1 MSRYQDTL
9 DWLFQQ
15 LPMYQRVGKVAYK
28 ADLKN
33 TIDLMSLLGEPQ
45 NSFKSIHVAGT
56 NGKGSS
62 SHMLAAIFQ
71 AAGYKT
77 GLYTS
82 PHLVDFRE
90 RVRINGAC
98 IPHEKVCDFVDE
110 YRDDFS
116 KLGLSFFEMTVGLA
130 FHHFRAEKVDIAII
144 EVGMGGRLDST
155 NVVEPLISLITNIGL
170 DHTEFLG
177 DTLEKIAGEKAGIIK
192 TNRPVVIS
200 EIQDETKSVFIE
212 KAKDMSAPIY
222 FAPEHISYQQ
232 SNYQTDL
239 IGNYQEKNLLGV
251 CMVVRLAEELGF
263 QLKETMQTGLSAVSK
278 STGLKGRWQIL
289 NHRPLT
295 VCDTG
300 HNEAGVKYLIDQIKS
315 NSYRQLHIVW
325 GMVGDKD
332 SEAVLSLLP
341 KSAIYYFCAAAIPR
355 AKDTKLLKQEALK
368 IGLAGKAYPSVVSA
382 YTEAQNATHNDDF
395 IFIGGSTFIVA
406 DLLKFL
412 EEA

>member
-1 MSRYQDTL
+1 MSRYQETL

-28 ADLKN
+28 ADLNN
-33 TIDLMSLLGEPQ
+33 TIALMKLLEEPQ

-90 RVRINGAC
+90 RIRINGEC
-98 IPHEKVCDFVDE
+98 IAQEKVCDFVDR
-110 YRDDFS
+110 YKDSFS
-116 KLGLSFFEMTVGLA
+116 QLGLSFFEMTVGQA
-130 FHHFRAEKVDIAII
+130 FHHFREEKVDIAII

-155 NVVEPLISLITNIGL
+155 NVIDPLISLITNIGY

-192 TNRPVVIS
+192 ANRPVVIS
-200 EIQDETKSVFIE
+200 EIQAETKEVF
-212 KAKDMSAPIY
+212 KAKALEVSAPIY
-222 FAPEHISYQQ
+222 FALEEITYQQ
-232 SNYQTDL
+232 SNYKSDL
-239 IGNYQEKNLLGV
+239 IGRYQAKNLLGV
-251 CMVVRLAEELGF
+251 LMVIRLAEKLGF
-263 QLKETMQTGLSAVSK
+263 NLQDHIQEGLSSVSKLTGLR
-278 STGLKGRWQIL
+278 GRWDIIQE
-289 NHRPLT
+289 NPLT

-300 HNEAGVKYLIDQIKS
+300 HNEAGVRELIDQIKS
-315 NSYRQLHIVW
+315 NSFRQLHMVW

-332 SEAVLSLLP
+332 SQAILSLLP
-341 KSAIYYFCAAAIPR
+341 KSAIYYFCAASIPR
-355 AKDTKLLKQEALK
+355 AKDADVLKQEALK
-368 IGLAGKAYPSVVSA
+368 LGLAGKSYASVEEAYQQ
-382 YTEAQNATHNDDF
+382 AQKNTHADDF
-395 IFIGGSTFIVA
+395 IFVGGSTFVVA
-406 DLLKFL
+406 DFLKSIDQI
-412 EEA
+412 

>member
-1 MSRYQDTL
+1 M

-28 ADLKN
+28 ADLQN
-33 TIDLMSLLGEPQ
+33 TIDLMALLGEPQ

-98 IPHEKVCDFVDE
+98 IPHEKVCDFVDK

-116 KLGLSFFEMTVGLA
+116 KLGLSFFEMTVALA
-130 FHHFRAEKVDIAII
+130 FDHFRAEKVDIAII

-155 NVVEPLISLITNIGL
+155 NVVDPLISLITNIGL

-192 TNRPVVIS
+192 ANRPVVIS
-200 EIQDETKSVFIE
+200 EIQDETKNVFIE
-212 KAKDMSAPIY
+212 KAQNLSAPIY

-251 CMVVRLAEELGF
+251 CMVVRLAEDLGF
-263 QLKETMQTGLSAVSK
+263 QLKETMQAGLSSVSKLTGLR
-278 STGLKGRWQIL
+278 GRWQIL
-289 NHRPLT
+289 QNRPLT

-300 HNEAGVKYLIDQIKS
+300 HNEAGVKYLVDQIKS

-332 SEAVLSLLP
+332 SQAVLRLLP

-355 AKDTKLLKQEALK
+355 AKDAELLKQEALK
-368 IGLAGKAYPSVVSA
+368 IGLAGKAYSSVVSA
-382 YTEAQNATHNDDF
+382 YSEAQKVTQQDDF

-406 DLLKFL
+406 DLLKYF
-412 EEA
+412 EQS

>member
-1 MSRYQDTL
+1 MSRYQETL

-28 ADLKN
+28 ADLNN
-33 TIDLMSLLGEPQ
+33 TIALMKLLEEPQ

-90 RVRINGAC
+90 RIRINGEC
-98 IPHEKVCDFVDE
+98 IAPEKVCDFVDT
-110 YRDDFS
+110 YKDSFS
-116 KLGLSFFEMTVGLA
+116 QLGLSFFEMTVGLA
-130 FHHFRAEKVDIAII
+130 FHHFREEKVDIAII

-155 NVVEPLISLITNIGL
+155 NVIDPLISLITNIGY

-192 TNRPVVIS
+192 ANRPVVIS
-200 EIQDETKSVFIE
+200 EIQAETKEVF
-212 KAKDMSAPIY
+212 KAKALEVSAPIY
-222 FAPEHISYQQ
+222 FALQEITYQQ
-232 SNYQTDL
+232 SKYSSDL
-239 IGNYQEKNLLGV
+239 IGRYQAKNLLGV
-251 CMVVRLAEELGF
+251 LMVIRLAEKLGF
-263 QLKETMQTGLSAVSK
+263 NLQDHIQEGLSSVTKLTGLR
-278 STGLKGRWQIL
+278 GRWDIIQE
-289 NHRPLT
+289 NPLT

-300 HNEAGVKYLIDQIKS
+300 HNEAGVRELIDQIKS
-315 NSYRQLHIVW
+315 NSFRQLHMVW

-332 SEAVLSLLP
+332 SQTILSLLP
-341 KSAIYYFCAAAIPR
+341 KSAIYYFCAASIPR
-355 AKDTKLLKQEALK
+355 AKDADVLKQEALK
-368 IGLAGKAYPSVVSA
+368 MGLAGKSYASVGEAYQ
-382 YTEAQNATHNDDF
+382 EAQKNTHAEDF
-395 IFIGGSTFIVA
+395 IFVGGSTFVVA
-406 DLLKFL
+406 DFLKSIDQI
-412 EEA
+412 

>member
-1 MSRYQDTL
+1 
-9 DWLFQQ
+9 
-15 LPMYQRVGKVAYK
+15 
-28 ADLKN
+28 
-33 TIDLMSLLGEPQ
+33 MSLLGEPQ

-90 RVRINGAC
+90 RIRINGEC
-98 IPHEKVCDFVDE
+98 IPHEKVCDFVDDH
-110 YRDDFS
+110 RVDFRN
-116 KLGLSFFEMTVGLA
+116 LGLSFFEMTVGLA
-130 FHHFRAEKVDIAII
+130 FHHFREEKVDIAII

-155 NVVEPLISLITNIGL
+155 NVIDPLISLITNIGL

-200 EIQDETKSVFIE
+200 EIQDETKPVFID
-212 KAKDMSAPIY
+212 KAKEVSAPIY
-222 FAPEHISYQQ
+222 FAPEEISYQQ

-239 IGNYQEKNLLGV
+239 VGNYQQKNLLGV
-251 CMVVRLAEELGF
+251 CMVVRLAEKLGF
-263 QLKETMQTGLSAVSK
+263 QLKGTMQVGLSSVSK
-278 STGLKGRWQIL
+278 LTGLKGRWQIL
-289 NHRPLT
+289 KTHPLT

-300 HNEAGVKYLIDQIKS
+300 HNEAGVKYLVDQIKS
-315 NSYRQLHIVW
+315 NSFRQLHIVW

-332 SEAVLSLLP
+332 SQVVLSLLP
-341 KSAIYYFCAAAIPR
+341 KSAIYYFCAADIPR
-355 AKDTKLLKQEALK
+355 AKDAELLKQEALK
-368 IGLAGKAYPSVVSA
+368 IGLAGKAYPSIASA
-382 YTEAQNATHNDDF
+382 YATVQKVTHNDDF
-395 IFIGGSTFIVA
+395 IFIGGSTFVVA
-406 DLLKFL
+406 DLLKYL
-412 EEA
+412 EQS

>member
-28 ADLKN
+28 ADLQN
-33 TIDLMSLLGEPQ
+33 TIALMSLLGEPQ
-45 NSFKSIHVAGT
+45 KTFKSIHVAGT

-90 RVRINGAC
+90 RVRINGDC
-98 IPHEKVCDFVDE
+98 IPHEKVCDFVEE
-110 YRDDFS
+110 YRADFS
-116 KLGLSFFEMTVGLA
+116 RLGLSFFEMTVGLA
-130 FHHFRAEKVDIAII
+130 FHYFSEEKVDIAII

-155 NVVEPLISLITNIGL
+155 NVVDPLISLITNIGL

-177 DTLEKIAGEKAGIIK
+177 DTLEKIALEKAGIIK
-192 TNRPVVIS
+192 ANRPVVIS
-200 EIQDETKSVFIE
+200 EIQKESQEVFKE
-212 KAKDMSAPIY
+212 KARQLSAPIY
-222 FAPEHISYQQ
+222 FAPEEISYQQ

-239 IGNYQEKNLLGV
+239 IGNYQAKNLLGV
-251 CMVVRLAEELGF
+251 CMVTRLAEDLGF
-263 QLKETMQTGLSAVSK
+263 KLSESMPKALASVS
-278 STGLKGRWQIL
+278 SLTGLKGRWQIL
-289 NHRPLT
+289 NKRPLT

-300 HNEAGVKYLIDQIKS
+300 HNEDGVKYLVDQIKG
-315 NSYRQLHIVW
+315 NSHRQLHIVW

-332 SEAVLSLLP
+332 SQAVLSLLP
-341 KSAIYYFCAAAIPR
+341 KSAIYYFCAATIPR
-355 AKDTKLLKQEALK
+355 AKDAEILKQEALK
-368 IGLAGKAYPSVVSA
+368 IGLAGKSYASVVSA
-382 YTEAQNATHNDDF
+382 YQAAQKVSHQNDF
-395 IFIGGSTFIVA
+395 IFIGGSTFVVA
-406 DLLKFL
+406 DLLKYL
-412 EEA
+412 EER